1 MKSSFELAME
11 RLGGSTKKLSD
22 DQKIKIAEID
32 SKYKAKIAGIKLR
45 SQEDLA
51 KTANPEEDDK
61 IRKEVSD
68 EIQRS
73 EVNVKRKKTRSEQNS
88 MHGDLPNIEFLKRYT
103 SKSNNGIFINLDLL
117 ANKM

>member
-11 RLGGSTKKLSD
+11 RLGGTTKKLSD
-22 DQKIKIAEID
+22 DQKMKIAEID

-68 EIQRS
+68 EIQRL
-73 EVNVKRKKTRSEQNS
+73 E
-88 MHGDLPNIEFLKRYT
+88 
-103 SKSNNGIFINLDLL
+103 SKCEKEKEKVR
-117 ANKM
+117 AE

>member
-11 RLGGSTKKLSD
+11 RLGGPTKKLSE
-22 DQKIKIAEID
+22 DQKMKIAEID

-68 EIQRS
+68 EIQRL
-73 EVNVKRKKTRSEQNS
+73 E
-88 MHGDLPNIEFLKRYT
+88 
-103 SKSNNGIFINLDLL
+103 SKCEKEKEKVR
-117 ANKM
+117 AE

>member
-68 EIQRS
+68 EIQRL
-73 EVNVKRKKTRSEQNS
+73 E
-88 MHGDLPNIEFLKRYT
+88 
-103 SKSNNGIFINLDLL
+103 SKCEKEKD
-117 ANKM
+117 KVRTE

>member
-51 KTANPEEDDK
+51 KTANPEEDGK

-68 EIQRS
+68 EIQRL
-73 EVNVKRKKTRSEQNS
+73 E
-88 MHGDLPNIEFLKRYT
+88 
-103 SKSNNGIFINLDLL
+103 SKCEKEKD
-117 ANKM
+117 KVRTE

>member
-22 DQKIKIAEID
+22 DQKMKIAEID

-51 KTANPEEDDK
+51 KTANPEEDGK

-68 EIQRS
+68 EIQRL
-73 EVNVKRKKTRSEQNS
+73 E
-88 MHGDLPNIEFLKRYT
+88 
-103 SKSNNGIFINLDLL
+103 SKCEKEKD
-117 ANKM
+117 KVRTE

>member
-11 RLGGSTKKLSD
+11 RLGGPTKKLSE
-22 DQKIKIAEID
+22 DQKMKIAEID

-68 EIQRS
+68 EIQRL
-73 EVNVKRKKTRSEQNS
+73 E
-88 MHGDLPNIEFLKRYT
+88 
-103 SKSNNGIFINLDLL
+103 SKCEKEKD
-117 ANKM
+117 KVRTE

>member
-22 DQKIKIAEID
+22 DQKMKIAEID

-68 EIQRS
+68 EIQRL
-73 EVNVKRKKTRSEQNS
+73 E
-88 MHGDLPNIEFLKRYT
+88 
-103 SKSNNGIFINLDLL
+103 SKCEKEKD
-117 ANKM
+117 KVRTE